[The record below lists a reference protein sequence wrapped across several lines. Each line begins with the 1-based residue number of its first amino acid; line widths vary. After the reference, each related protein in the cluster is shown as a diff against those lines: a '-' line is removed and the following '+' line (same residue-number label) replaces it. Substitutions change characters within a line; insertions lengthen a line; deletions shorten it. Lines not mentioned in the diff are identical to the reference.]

1 MRLPGSSTSASGGDR
16 SHSSRCNAVGLP
28 LLVFGLVCVLAT
40 GSATAQSVYKWTD
53 DKGVVNYTTT
63 PPDKRKAKTIDAA
76 PAVAGQ
82 VVVPDYDEARYWRD
96 RSWRETL
103 RDQREERMRGDTEA
117 LHQSRL
123 RGESAAN
130 DSGAA
135 SGARQK
141 SMLESMVAQCKSERR
156 VDCDAGPNGGPGFA
170 AYGYTGYPSYPAVV
184 VVRQT
189 PTAPV
194 TSPYFA
200 VTPNFTPGFSK
211 PLVYSNPR

>member
-1 MRLPGSSTSASGGDR
+1 MRQPDSFASASVGAPCPA
-16 SHSSRCNAVGLP
+16 SRRRTVGCS
-28 LLVFGLVCVLAT
+28 LLFLGLACALTA

-63 PPDKRKAKTIDAA
+63 PPDKRKAITVDAT

-82 VVVPDYDEARYWRD
+82 AMVSDYDEARYWRD

-103 RDQREERMRGDTEA
+103 RDQREER
-117 LHQSRL
+117 L
-123 RGESAAN
+123 RGETEASQQRRLRSEAAATA
-130 DSGAA
+130 STAA

-141 SMLESMVAQCKSERR
+141 SLLDLMVAQCRSERR
-156 VDCDAGPNGGPGFA
+156 VDCDAGPSGGPGFA

-189 PTAPV
+189 PTATV

>member
-1 MRLPGSSTSASGGDR
+1 MRQPGSSSCASGGDR

-28 LLVFGLVCVLAT
+28 LFVFGLLCVLAA

-82 VVVPDYDEARYWRD
+82 AVAPDYDEARYWRD

-123 RGESAAN
+123 RSEAAAN
-130 DSGAA
+130 ASGAA

-141 SMLESMVAQCKSERR
+141 SMLESMIAQCKSERR
-156 VDCDAGPNGGPGFA
+156 VDCDVGPNGGPGFA

-200 VTPNFTPGFSK
+200 VTPNFTHGFSK
-211 PLVYSNPR
+211 PLIYSNPR